1 MFCDQ
6 EVVEGH
12 ASKTNLT
19 ITYLVLNKWFRLQ
32 DPWNLLCNCQP
43 LDTLLEVRDKNGPR
57 RTVSGSLREKNKM
70 KAEFYECS
78 VGSVILSTSY
88 ELLNLILAPTYPI
101 LQIEKLRLSE
111 IKYFAQGHIVNGK

>member
-1 MFCDQ
+1 M
-6 EVVEGH
+6 
-12 ASKTNLT
+12 
-19 ITYLVLNKWFRLQ
+19 
-32 DPWNLLCNCQP
+32 
-43 LDTLLEVRDKNGPR
+43 DTLLEVRDKNGPR